1 LTNINPGIERTNP
14 MIARLL
20 CAAIGALVGVVGGY
34 LVRSQ
39 LDAGAAPTPE
49 CWSALLG
56 RRLKKTQAAPAL
68 PSSDGDHTN
77 D

>member
-1 LTNINPGIERTNP
+1 

-49 CWSALLG
+49 CWPALQRIG
-56 RRLKKTQAAPAL
+56 RRLKKAQAAPAL
-68 PSSDGDHTN
+68 PSGDGALSN

>member
-1 LTNINPGIERTNP
+1 

-34 LVRSQ
+34 LVRGQ

-49 CWSALLG
+49 CWSALHRIG
-56 RRLKKTQAAPAL
+56 RRLKKTQTAPAL
-68 PSSDGDHTN
+68 PSGDGDHTN

>member
-1 LTNINPGIERTNP
+1 

-39 LDAGAAPTPE
+39 LDAGAAPAPE
-49 CWSALLG
+49 CWPALQQIG

-68 PSSDGDHTN
+68 SSGDGALSN